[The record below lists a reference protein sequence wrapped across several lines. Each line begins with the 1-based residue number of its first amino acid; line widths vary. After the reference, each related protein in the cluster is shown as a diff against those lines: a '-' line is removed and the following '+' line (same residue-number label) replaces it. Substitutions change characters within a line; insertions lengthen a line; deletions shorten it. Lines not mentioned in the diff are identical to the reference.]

1 MEITMTKT
9 RSMVQCALFAAL
21 TAIGAFIQVPVP
33 YMDYFTLQFLF
44 VLLAGMLLG
53 PARGAIS
60 VGVYVLIGLVGFPVF
75 AAGGGIQYI
84 FRPSFGYLLGFIL
97 AAWAAGFMLRK
108 KEVPVYGRYLLAA
121 FGGLVITYAIGLA
134 YKYMILNFY
143 MTEPTPWSIVLLSCF
158 PLDLPG
164 DILLCFVGAG
174 LAHKVKPL
182 LRWTR

>member
-1 MEITMTKT
+1 METTLTKT

-21 TAIGAFIQVPVP
+21 VAIGAFIQVPVP

-53 PARGAIS
+53 SARGALS
-60 VGVYVLIGLVGFPVF
+60 VSVYVLVGLVGFPVF

-97 AAWAAGFMLRK
+97 AAWVAGFIIQRGQK
-108 KEVPVYGRYLLAA
+108 QNYGRFLLAA
-121 FGGLVITYAIGLA
+121 FGGLLATYAIGLV

-143 MTEPTPWSIVLLSCF
+143 MAEPTPWSIVFLSCF

-164 DILLCFVGAG
+164 DILLCFIGAG
-174 LAHKVKPL
+174 LVRRIKPL
-182 LRWTR
+182 LRRI